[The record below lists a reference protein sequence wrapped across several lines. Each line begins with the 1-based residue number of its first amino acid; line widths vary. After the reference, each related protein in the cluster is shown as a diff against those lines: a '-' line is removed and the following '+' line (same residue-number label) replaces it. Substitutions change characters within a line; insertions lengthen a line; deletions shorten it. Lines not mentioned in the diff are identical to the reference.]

1 MIARRWRV
9 WVAALGLVMAVAAH
23 AEARKG
29 EPDVTPVLYHGGVV
43 YTAAAEAP
51 DATWFVVGDGIV
63 LAVGDGDPP
72 ADLWPGAERVDLQ
85 GRFVAPGFVDAHI
98 HFVDGG
104 LSLIQTDLSEETTRA
119 GLDAALARAR
129 EIPLAGW
136 TLARNLDVTA
146 LGGGLPDHG
155 TLQEAL
161 GDDPAYIA
169 LKGGHHVYVN
179 PAGLAR
185 LDIDAATRDPDG
197 GHIVR
202 DAEGAPTGVLVDAAA
217 WDALRAV
224 YDGFGPDT
232 IVRAMLAGQERAL
245 AYGITAMG
253 DNTFFPDHASLYER
267 LIDRDLWHIRVAAR
281 SYGPAVETD
290 FLMKPMGKDA
300 KGAAGPWFQYFGQKY
315 FGDESL
321 SPPAL
326 LGGDTAYAPGGEV
339 HYTQAE
345 FRRILLF
352 AGGSGLAF
360 HVQGRTS
367 VERLIAARTGIKHR
381 RRAKMPDILDHCG
394 SCSGDLV
401 GAIGEAG
408 FRITLLPGQLH
419 ELPLLVEAYGEEH
432 AAGMLSF
439 AELFDSGIEP
449 ALTSDW
455 PYGASV
461 AYPDTDFHRM
471 SLAPLSLAAVAVS
484 GKTPQGEPI
493 PHAASRLLTI
503 GQAMQG
509 LTRHG
514 ALAIG
519 RTDVGRIAVGA
530 RADFVVLDAS
540 PFDVDPVDLY
550 TQEVQATY
558 VDGLQVFPAPAAAT
572 VSGEVRGLHAP
583 VFGWTPSPIIG
594 YSPTH
599 EFILGGALF
608 FYPYKARGTFF
619 SMQIMG
625 MTRHP
630 GLHAEVSLRGNRVAP
645 KLSLATSL
653 EFDNWRDND
662 FGVGIDAE
670 VDDLL
675 ATEPL
680 RVEAGG
686 DVILHP
692 VDDLEIQLGGRYA
705 WFQDGVEVAILA
717 RSRDAQPRVTG
728 HHAGARAA
736 VLHDG
741 RDAMFSPRRGA
752 MHQAYVEV
760 WPLQASEAA
769 PRVRIGADLRRF
781 IPLRAPDLVLAL
793 RLSGGA
799 GFGEAAYYTNYSL
812 GGIDRLRGYYSF
824 RFRGHHFTAAAA
836 ELRFPIWFFISGV
849 LFGEA
854 GRVWVDDLDT
864 RRPMATTAGVG
875 LRIGLPPDFVK
886 KLRFD
891 VGFSPDQWGIF
902 FAFDEA
908 F

>member
-1 MIARRWRV
+1 MSRHTWPVI
-9 WVAALGLVMAVAAH
+9 VAAVLAVAGAP
-23 AEARKG
+23 AAAKRGGDEAAT
-29 EPDVTPVLYHGGVV
+29 VIYHGGVV
-43 YTAAAEAP
+43 YTAEAETP
-51 DATWFVVGDGIV
+51 DATWFAVSDGIV
-63 LAVGDGDPP
+63 VALGDGDPP
-72 ADLWPGAERVDLQ
+72 ADQWPGATRVDLA

-104 LSLIQTDLSEETTRA
+104 LSLIQTDLSEVLTQA
-119 GLDAALARAR
+119 GLEDALAAAVAQ
-129 EIPLAGW
+129 PLGGW

-146 LGGGLPDHG
+146 LGGDLPDHE
-155 TLQEAL
+155 TLRPAL
-161 GDDPAYIA
+161 GDAPAYVA

-185 LDIDAATRDPDG
+185 LGIDASSPDPDG

-202 DAEGAPTGVLVDAAA
+202 DADGEPTGVLAEAAA
-217 WDALRAV
+217 WDALREV
-224 YDGFGPDT
+224 YDRFGPDT
-232 IVRAMLAGQERAL
+232 ITRAMLAGHDRATG
-245 AYGITAMG
+245 YGITAMG

-267 LIDRDLWHIRVAAR
+267 LMDRGLWNIRIAAR
-281 SYGPAVETD
+281 SYGPAAETD

-300 KGAAGPWFQYFGQKY
+300 KGAPGPWLQYFGQKY

-326 LGGDTAYAPGGEV
+326 LAGDTAYAPGGEV
-339 HYTQAE
+339 HYSQAE
-345 FRRILLF
+345 FRRLLLF
-352 AGGSGLAF
+352 AGRSGLAF

-367 VERLIAARTGIKHR
+367 VERLTAARSAVQNR
-381 RRAKMPDILDHCG
+381 RTSKMPDILDHCG

-401 GAIGEAG
+401 DAIREAG
-408 FRITLLPGQLH
+408 FRVTLLPGQLH
-419 ELPLLVEAYGEEH
+419 ELPVLIEAHGE
-432 AAGMLSF
+432 ASSRDMLRF
-439 AELFDSGIEP
+439 AELYDAGLEP

-461 AYPDTDFHRM
+461 TYPDLDFHHM
-471 SLAPLSLAAVAVS
+471 SLSPLALVAVAVS
-484 GKTPQGEPI
+484 GQTPEGEPI
-493 PHAASRLLTI
+493 PGAEARVITVE
-503 GQAMQG
+503 QAMQG
-509 LTRHG
+509 ITRYG
-514 ALAIG
+514 ARAIG
-519 RTDVGRIAVGA
+519 RQDIGRLAVGT

-540 PFDVDPVDLY
+540 PFEVDPVDLY
-550 TQEVQATY
+550 TLAAQATY
-558 VDGLQVFPAPAAAT
+558 VDGQQVYPTAGPAVDGA
-572 VSGEVRGLHAP
+572 EVRGLHAP

-608 FYPYKARGTFF
+608 FYPFKARGTFF

-625 MTRHP
+625 MTRAP
-630 GLHAEVSLRGNRVAP
+630 GLHAEVTLRGNRVAP
-645 KLSLATSL
+645 KLSLRTQL

-662 FGVGIDAE
+662 FGVGIDAHE
-670 VDDLL
+670 DDLI

-680 RVEAGG
+680 RFEAAG

-692 VDDLEIQLGGRYA
+692 VDDLEVQLGGRYT
-705 WFQDGVEVAILA
+705 WFQEGVEIAILQ

-728 HHAGARAA
+728 HHAAARAA

-741 RDAMFSPRRGA
+741 RDAMFSPRRGG
-752 MHQAYVEV
+752 MHQAYVEF

-769 PRVRIGADLRRF
+769 PRVRVGADLRRF
-781 IPLRAPDLVLAL
+781 IPLRAPNVILAL

-824 RFRGHHFTAAAA
+824 RFRGHHFAAGAA

-849 LFGEA
+849 VFGEA
-854 GRVWVDDLDT
+854 GRVWVDDLQT
-864 RRPMATTAGVG
+864 RRPLATTAGVG
-875 LRIGLPPDFVK
+875 LRIALPPDFVK